1 LNTSGFGLERKNRE
15 RCTEREREL
24 VKRVKR
30 QGERE
35 SRSRESR
42 DRGREIDVA
51 YEAVIWQ
58 TQHSELKV
66 WQPF

>member
-1 LNTSGFGLERKNRE
+1 LNTSGFGLERDA
-15 RCTEREREL
+15 ERERGRE
-24 VKRVKR
+24 R
-30 QGERE
+30 ERE

>member
-1 LNTSGFGLERKNRE
+1 LVFRE
-15 RCTEREREL
+15 RIVREMHRERERE
-24 VKRVKR
+24 R
-30 QGERE
+30 ERE
-35 SRSRESR
+35 RGSRESR

>member
-1 LNTSGFGLERKNRE
+1 MRE
-15 RCTEREREL
+15 RIVREMHRHRERERE
-24 VKRVKR
+24 
-30 QGERE
+30 RE
-35 SRSRESR
+35 IWSRESR

>member
-1 LNTSGFGLERKNRE
+1 LNTSGFGFERKNCE
-15 RCTEREREL
+15 RNAQRERERE
-24 VKRVKR
+24 
-30 QGERE
+30 RE
-35 SRSRESR
+35 SWSRESR